1 MTLEQSFFLS
11 ILADHINGRN
21 TTAPNETP
29 NWDELLRLGRIHQ
42 VEGIL
47 YHQGRG
53 FLPPKYENLLMQ
65 RYGATVYYYANRTLM
80 VKLLA
85 DELQAQHIPYFIIKG
100 AAVADYYPVPA
111 LRTMGDTDLVVHTED
126 RQRVHEI
133 FLSHGYSNES
143 HFEDREWIYYKNQ
156 MEFELHDNLIYSEVI
171 NRKEHEEYLKDFWKY
186 VQDGVLDWNFH
197 LLFLLFHL
205 RKHLMNSGVGFRQFM
220 DVALTAKNNKDLNW
234 AWIEEELDKLGM
246 LRFAKTVFALNH
258 IWFDVEPPIQVKELE
273 ASFIEE
279 ATELVFRNG
288 VFGFHNAENQENAA
302 VNIARRGRNA
312 QLAMACSALRK
323 IFPSYPALCVVEH
336 YRFLKGKPWLLPVAW
351 IYRAFRGISRHQLK
365 KYIPFVKSSFTSTE
379 TIKKRSTMLE
389 QWGL

>member
-11 ILADHINGRN
+11 ILADHINGRSS
-21 TTAPNETP
+21 AALRETL

-42 VEGIL
+42 LEGVL
-47 YHQGRG
+47 YHQVRG
-53 FLPPKYENLLMQ
+53 FLPPKYENLFMQ
-65 RYGATVYYYANRTLM
+65 RYGATVYYYANRSLM
-80 VKLLA
+80 AKHLT
-85 DELQAQHIPYFIIKG
+85 DELRAQNIPFFIIKG

-111 LRTMGDTDLVVHTED
+111 LRTMGDTDLVIHTED

-133 FLSHGYSNES
+133 FLSQGYSNES
-143 HFEDREWIYYKNQ
+143 RIEDREWIYYKNQ

-220 DVALTAKNNKDLNW
+220 DVALTAKKNKDLNW

-246 LRFAKTVFALNH
+246 LNFAKTVFALNR
-258 IWFDVEPPIQVKELE
+258 IWFDVEPPFQVKELQ

-288 VFGFHNAENQENAA
+288 VFGFHNAENRENAA
-302 VNIARRGRNA
+302 VNIARRGKNA
-312 QLAMACSALRK
+312 QIAMAFSALRK
-323 IFPSYPALCVVEH
+323 IFPSYHALCVVEH
-336 YRFLKGKPWLLPVAW
+336 YRFLKGKPWLLPIAW

-365 KYIPFVKSSFTSTE
+365 KHIPFVKSSFTSTE
-379 TIKKRSTMLE
+379 TIKKRSAMLE
-389 QWGL
+389 RWGL